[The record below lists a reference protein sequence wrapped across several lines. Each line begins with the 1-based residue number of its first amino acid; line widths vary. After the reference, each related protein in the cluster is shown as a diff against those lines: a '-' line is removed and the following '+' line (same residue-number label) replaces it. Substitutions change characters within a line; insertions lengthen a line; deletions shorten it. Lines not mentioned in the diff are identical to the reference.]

1 MSRTHQPTFLLA
13 SILLILLLML
23 SPAFAG
29 KLPTGTLVP
38 SHDAPAEIDLVS
50 FLQSKTQQHDAIF
63 TEAVQL
69 LESMKSSPSCN
80 RVAASRLVASC
91 QSIGGTTDHT
101 EQSTYLTLEHV
112 RSLYA
117 ARLAVC
123 ELDGAGAS
131 IPPPCLPVTLE
142 APRKKGFFGFSS
154 NHKSTTITADSM
166 PTEIL
171 ESCLRSLES
180 RPQWWTSY
188 SNSRQNA
195 MVICQATRLETEK
208 EELLELHRSIVESS
222 IKLGHGL
229 EEALE
234 MAYAESSQHQAFIE
248 ATAALQAKLRQDLEA
263 TETGF
268 KALLGNLMEGIKSAV
283 DSGVTTVTS
292 TLARVH
298 NDAASLETDI
308 RNATNEVSYLRQM
321 LQVVYD
327 EALTREAQSS
337 HALEQKV
344 EKQNELALSLQSRLE
359 SLVHGDVA
367 RLSQNV
373 ETFGASLSW
382 LSERLGLILQQEL
395 SLSERLRNFETS
407 LETSQSK
414 AEALR
419 IAQLQ
424 QFDALDAQYRLQ
436 QYMETNL
443 QISQALLDKAITTTA
458 NLQAMI
464 EETTTR
470 YRDSPILGKFIG
482 PYSAWTVCGILL
494 SVIGAHSPR
503 LTLAALAIGAVH
515 IAMTTFYHGVLF

>member
-1 MSRTHQPTFLLA
+1 MSRTHPPTFLLA
-13 SILLILLLML
+13 GMLLFILLIL
-23 SPAFAG
+23 SPALAG
-29 KLPTGTLVP
+29 KLLTGTSVP
-38 SHDAPAEIDLVS
+38 AHDAFAEIDLVS

-80 RVAASRLVASC
+80 RIAASRLVASC

-101 EQSTYLTLEHV
+101 EPSTYLALEHV

-131 IPPPCLPVTLE
+131 IPSPCLPVTLE
-142 APRKKGFFGFSS
+142 APRKKGFFGFS
-154 NHKSTTITADSM
+154 NHKSTTTTADSM
-166 PTEIL
+166 PTEVL
-171 ESCLRSLES
+171 ELCLRSLES

-222 IKLGHGL
+222 IKLSHGL
-229 EEALE
+229 KEALQ
-234 MAYAESSQHQAFIE
+234 MASAESSQRQAFME
-248 ATAALQAKLRQDLEA
+248 ATAALQAKLTQDLEA

-268 KALLGNLMEGIKSAV
+268 RALLANLMEGIESAV
-283 DSGVTTVTS
+283 DSVVTTAT
-292 TLARVH
+292 TALARVH
-298 NDAASLETDI
+298 NDATSLERDL
-308 RNATNEVSYLRQM
+308 RNATNEVNYLRQM
-321 LQVVYD
+321 LQAVYD
-327 EALTREAQSS
+327 EALTREAQSV
-337 HALEQKV
+337 HAHEQNV

-359 SLVHGDVA
+359 SLVQGDVA

-373 ETFGASLSW
+373 ETFDASLSW

-395 SLSERLRNFETS
+395 SMSERLRNIETS
-407 LETSQSK
+407 LENSQSK

-419 IAQLQ
+419 TAQLQ
-424 QFDALDAQYRLQ
+424 QFDALEAQYRLQ
-436 QYMETNL
+436 QHMETNF
-443 QISQALLDKAITTTA
+443 QISQALLDKATATAA

-464 EETTTR
+464 DETTTR
-470 YRDSPILGKFIG
+470 YRDSPILGNIIG
-482 PYSAWTVCGILL
+482 PSSAWTVCGLLL
-494 SVIGAHSPR
+494 SFIGAHSPR
-503 LTLAALAIGAVH
+503 LALAALLIGAVH
-515 IAMTTFYHGVLF
+515 FTMTRFYHGVLF